1 MRLTQRRL
9 IIVRHGNTFQR
20 GEPARRIGARTDMPL
35 TAEGVRQAEALGRH
49 FAGDGALFSRVLVG
63 PLRRTRATADALCA
77 QLVSAPQSEVAMF
90 LAEIDHG
97 PDENALEID
106 VVARIGA
113 DALSQWDTEL
123 RCPPGWIDDRDAR
136 LASWR
141 TLRSELV
148 ADGGAIL
155 VVTSN
160 GAARFAL
167 AAFALSTGDAR
178 LPTGSWGEIVFDE
191 TGAARLAEW
200 GRRPPAS
207 ST

>member
-1 MRLTQRRL
+1 
-9 IIVRHGNTFQR
+9 
-20 GEPARRIGARTDMPL
+20 MPL
-35 TAEGVRQAEALGRH
+35 TAEGVRQGEALGRH
-49 FAGDGALFSRVLVG
+49 FAGNGTHFSRVLVG
-63 PLRRTRATADALCA
+63 PLRRTLGTADALCA
-77 QLVSAPQSEVAMF
+77 QLMSAPRSEVAMF

-97 PDENALEID
+97 PDENALEVD

-113 DALSQWDTEL
+113 DALSRWDTEL
-123 RCPPGWIDDRDAR
+123 RCPPGWVDDRDSR

-141 TLRSELV
+141 ALRSRLV
-148 ADGGAIL
+148 ADGGTTL

-178 LPTGSWGEIVFDE
+178 LPTGSWGEIVFDQ

-200 GRRPPAS
+200 GRRPPAWP
-207 ST
+207 T